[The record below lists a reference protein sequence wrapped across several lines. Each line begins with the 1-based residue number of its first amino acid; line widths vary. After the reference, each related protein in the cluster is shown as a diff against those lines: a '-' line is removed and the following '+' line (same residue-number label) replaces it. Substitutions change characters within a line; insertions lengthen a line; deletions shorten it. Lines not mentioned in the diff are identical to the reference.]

1 MMSTKE
7 RIIHAILF
15 EIFALVLVVPIAM
28 LLTEKDVSALAA
40 VGVGLSLYTVVWNY
54 FYNIWFD
61 GHFGTDR
68 AERNIWL
75 RIGHSIGFEAG
86 LIFVTVPVIAWF
98 LGLSLWGALM
108 LEAVFLVIFFF
119 YAVLFNWCFDSIRT
133 RIVHKAKCY

>member
-1 MMSTKE
+1 MSTKE
-7 RIIHAILF
+7 RIVHAILF

-28 LLTEKDVSALAA
+28 LLTEKDASALAA

-61 GHFGTDR
+61 GQFGTDR

-119 YAVLFNWCFDSIRT
+119 YAILFNWCFDSIRT
-133 RIVHKAKCY
+133 YMVQKAKCY